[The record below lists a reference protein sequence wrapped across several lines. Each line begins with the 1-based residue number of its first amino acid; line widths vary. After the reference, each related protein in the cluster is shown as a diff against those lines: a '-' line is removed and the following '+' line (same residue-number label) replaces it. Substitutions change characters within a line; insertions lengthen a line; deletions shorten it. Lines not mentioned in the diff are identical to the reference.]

1 MNTGGEAAEQIVR
14 MSLEGFEVAAK
25 ITGAGAKN
33 IAILLYSILK
43 EEQKTKGKARLT
55 NMLRSGK
62 ELKVFTV
69 KSGDLKKF
77 TQEAKK
83 YGVLYCVL
91 ADRGNKDPNAEVDVI
106 ARAEDASKISRIVER
121 FNLASVDTAS
131 IVNEAEKSKGAKGKT
146 KNAKTAGEKDAG
158 AENGQ
163 PEPDIGV
170 QEKAEKDRLM
180 DALMGKP
187 IKKEENAPNP
197 SLAKTEKSPLSEPT
211 LKQQRKSAE
220 GATMTKTE
228 KPSVREELRKI
239 KESRKEQEADVTP
252 AKEKS
257 PDRAKKPPA
266 GKTEHKQPQKRKRK
280 PKSKGAR

>member
-1 MNTGGEAAEQIVR
+1 
-14 MSLEGFEVAAK
+14 
-25 ITGAGAKN
+25 
-33 IAILLYSILK
+33 
-43 EEQKTKGKARLT
+43 
-55 NMLRSGK
+55 
-62 ELKVFTV
+62 
-69 KSGDLKKF
+69 
-77 TQEAKK
+77 
-83 YGVLYCVL
+83 
-91 ADRGNKDPNAEVDVI
+91 
-106 ARAEDASKISRIVER
+106 VER

-131 IVNEAEKSKGAKGKT
+131 IVTEAEKSKGAKGKT
-146 KNAKTAGEKDAG
+146 KGEKGKTKNAKTAGEIDAG

-220 GATMTKTE
+220 GATMTKAE

-239 KESRKEQEADVTP
+239 KEGRKEQEADVSP

-257 PDRAKKPPA
+257 SDRAKKPPA
-266 GKTEHKQPQKRKRK
+266 GKTEHKQPQKRKHR